1 MHAYHIL
8 LHSRICWLF
17 KHIRAYKL
25 FFLPIVAVTT
35 ATCAKVM
42 PMVMA
47 PIVVISSSH
56 PSND

>member
-1 MHAYHIL
+1 MCIHITFYSTQEFAGFL
-8 LHSRICWLF
+8 SIRIC
-17 KHIRAYKL
+17 AYKL

-42 PMVMA
+42 S
-47 PIVVISSSH
+47 IVVISSSH